1 MKENVTI
8 YNKIKKAKLQGYQ
21 EGVDFTITNY
31 SAVVLLCLKDKFEFD
46 TNQLEEVAK
55 HMNEMF
61 NDICEGR
68 LSITDIATALK
79 EENNIDIVF
88 TKKENPNGSKI

>member
-31 SAVVLLCLKDKFEFD
+31 SAVVLLCLKDK
-46 TNQLEEVAK
+46 
-55 HMNEMF
+55 
-61 NDICEGR
+61 I
-68 LSITDIATALK
+68 
-79 EENNIDIVF
+79 
-88 TKKENPNGSKI
+88 